1 MPLTDYLTLGRSGL
15 RVSPMALGT
24 MTFGLDWGWGSDAS
38 EARRIFDL
46 YAERGGNFIDTA
58 NNYTGGSAEQ
68 LIGQFIADRRESMV
82 VATKYSL
89 NMQPGNP
96 NAGGNHRRNMVRSV
110 EASLKR
116 LGTDYID
123 LLYLH
128 VWDGLAP
135 IDEVMRGFDDLV
147 RAGKVLYAGIS
158 DTPAWQVARMQTLA
172 DLRGWT
178 PLVALQ
184 IEYSL
189 IERTVERE
197 LLPMARELGLG
208 VLAWSP
214 LGGGVL
220 SGKYTRAD
228 LGGHAAMDSTVGTR
242 KAVVASTGAL
252 SERGLDIADVVQE
265 IAREHDRSASQIALA
280 WTMQRNPQTVMPI
293 VGARTLVQFEDN
305 LGALDVVLK
314 ADDLQRLDAVSA
326 VSLGFPHDFL
336 QHPVLR
342 QVMTGGTSVR
352 RPG

>member
-1 MPLTDYLTLGRSGL
+1 MQLTDYLTLGRSGL
-15 RVSPMALGT
+15 RVSPMSLGT
-24 MTFGLDWGWGSDAS
+24 MTFGKDWGWGSDAD
-38 EARRIFDL
+38 EAHRIFDL
-46 YAERGGNFIDTA
+46 YVERGGNFIDTA
-58 NNYTGGSAEQ
+58 NNYTGGSAER
-68 LIGQFIADRRESMV
+68 LVGEFIADRRESMV

-110 EASLKR
+110 EASLRR

-135 IDEVMRGFDDLV
+135 IEEIMRGFDDLV
-147 RAGKVLYAGIS
+147 RSGKVLYAGIS
-158 DTPAWQVARMQTLA
+158 DTPAWQIARMQTLA

-197 LLPMARELGLG
+197 LLPMAQELGLG

-214 LGGGVL
+214 LAGGVL

-228 LGGHAAMDSTVGTR
+228 LGHAPTASDVVGTR
-242 KAVVASTGAL
+242 KALVSSTGAL
-252 SERGLDIADVVQE
+252 SERGLDIAEVVQQ
-265 IAREHDRSASQIALA
+265 IAREQSRSPSQIALA
-280 WTMQRNPQTVMPI
+280 WGMLHGTQAVLPI
-293 VGARTLVQFEDN
+293 VGARTLAQFEDN
-305 LGALDVVLK
+305 LGALDVVLSTEDR
-314 ADDLQRLDAVSA
+314 ARLDAVSA
-326 VSLGFPHDFL
+326 ISMGFPHDFL
-336 QHPVLR
+336 QNPMLR
-342 QVMTGGTSVR
+342 QIMSGGTSVR
-352 RPG
+352 RSW